1 MSTRLTCPGCG
12 RALLL
17 PADCTAELLSC
28 PRCLA
33 RIPNPQAPDTSAA
46 IQATPPAAPPSA
58 PPPAPVRERGEW
70 GRGVPV
76 DVDVRRDS
84 QRTNGCLVVLAVL
97 GAIGICYALLGG
109 MAMAQDRIFQPL
121 LLTLG
126 LLAVF
131 TIASIAWVYSH
142 RPSESVSG
150 NIGRTVLGV
159 LTITGAVVTA
169 GFLLVMSGLIILFVV
184 CLANGGKC

>member
-33 RIPNPQAPDTSAA
+33 RIPNPQALDTSAA
-46 IQATPPAAPPSA
+46 IQATPSAAPPSA
-58 PPPAPVRERGEW
+58 PPSTSVTERSAQMP
-70 GRGVPV
+70 RV

-109 MAMAQDRIFQPL
+109 MAMAHDRIFQPL
-121 LLTLG
+121 LVTLG

-159 LTITGAVVTA
+159 LTLTGAIVTA
-169 GFLLVMSGLIILFVV
+169 GFLLVMAGVIILFVV